1 MIECVT
7 FRVDVETDSTVQP
20 NEMIDQSKA
29 VEYSQVISNML
40 GQGIPAI
47 QAFPQI
53 APFLAE
59 SLKFIARQFK
69 TGRGLELEL
78 SKLTDSVEQAPQ
90 QAQQQAQ
97 NVNPEAQA
105 EQMEAQIKQAEMQIK
120 AQDMA
125 TKAQTAQMN
134 NQTKLQVAQINAQ
147 VKMADTQVRANSEA
161 ERNQTTIRKN
171 ELDVLAGQRGFIQ

>member
-1 MIECVT
+1 MRD

-69 TGRGLELEL
+69 TGRGLEIEL
-78 SKLTDSVEQAPQ
+78 SKLTDAVEQSPQ
-90 QAQQQAQ
+90 QQAQQQQAQ
-97 NVNPEAQA
+97 NVDPEAQA
-105 EQMEAQIKQAEMQIK
+105 KQMEAQIKQAEMQIK

-171 ELDVLAGQRGFIQ
+171 ELDVLAGQRGFSQ